1 MQEAVAQPVRAHD
14 GDQYED
20 MLVAVPAELVDERH
34 DWACDRGV
42 LGVQY
47 LQGTP
52 GFQRSHWRR
61 RLSVCPVL
69 WSASAAAT
77 VTATTCGLM
86 DSASEIAC
94 GSIPESSARRD
105 WRSPGKRELGEE
117 LPETGFVLADVRI
130 DLAVGALKVGMAH
143 ERRAAVTGTS
153 DIEHI
158 QVILLDDPVQV
169 NINEILARCRTPV
182 PDHKRFHMRQFER
195 LFQQRIVVEVEL
207 ADG

>member
-1 MQEAVAQPVRAHD
+1 MSVRVRSAMVEDDVEVVMQEAVAQPVRAHD

-86 DSASEIAC
+86 DRRPQGRYGPRAP
-94 GSIPESSARRD
+94 GRRNRDQRYRTYPGHSS
-105 WRSPGKRELGEE
+105 
-117 LPETGFVLADVRI
+117 
-130 DLAVGALKVGMAH
+130 
-143 ERRAAVTGTS
+143 
-153 DIEHI
+153 
-158 QVILLDDPVQV
+158 
-169 NINEILARCRTPV
+169 
-182 PDHKRFHMRQFER
+182 
-195 LFQQRIVVEVEL
+195 
-207 ADG
+207 

>member
-1 MQEAVAQPVRAHD
+1 MVEDDVEVVMQEAVAQPVRAHD

-69 WSASAAAT
+69 WSASASAT

-105 WRSPGKRELGEE
+105 WRSPRETR
-117 LPETGFVLADVRI
+117 TG
-130 DLAVGALKVGMAH
+130 
-143 ERRAAVTGTS
+143 
-153 DIEHI
+153 
-158 QVILLDDPVQV
+158 
-169 NINEILARCRTPV
+169 
-182 PDHKRFHMRQFER
+182 
-195 LFQQRIVVEVEL
+195 
-207 ADG
+207 

>member
-69 WSASAAAT
+69 WSASGGRYGHGDHVRAD
-77 VTATTCGLM
+77 GQ
-86 DSASEIAC
+86 
-94 GSIPESSARRD
+94 RFRD
-105 WRSPGKRELGEE
+105 RVWIDPG
-117 LPETGFVLADVRI
+117 V
-130 DLAVGALKVGMAH
+130 VGA
-143 ERRAAVTGTS
+143 T
-153 DIEHI
+153 
-158 QVILLDDPVQV
+158 
-169 NINEILARCRTPV
+169 
-182 PDHKRFHMRQFER
+182 
-195 LFQQRIVVEVEL
+195 
-207 ADG
+207 